1 MSHSPLSRRKFLG
14 MSAAGAAVAGT
25 ALLPETVRAAMAA
38 TAGMSGTINDVA
50 HVVVLMQE
58 NRSFDHYF
66 GTLPGVRG
74 YGDTTPVRFQNG
86 TSVFSQPNGSSTLL
100 PYHFDTKTTS
110 AQCVADLDHS
120 WSGTHNA
127 WNSAAYNGWVSA
139 KSNLTMGYYTRA
151 DIPFQYALAD
161 AFTVCD
167 ANFCSVMGPTNPNR
181 LYLWTGMIDPNGTG
195 GGPVTDNSEPGFT
208 WTTYPERLQAAGVSW
223 KVYQENDNYD
233 DNALAWFTQY
243 QNASSTSPLYLN
255 GMVKSSD
262 SVAEFQADVTAG
274 TLPQVSWII
283 APASK
288 SEHPN
293 YAPAYGA
300 DYVSKILSALA
311 SNLNVWSKT
320 VFVLNYDEN
329 DGFFDHIVPP
339 TPPAG
344 TPDEFVNGLP
354 IGLGV
359 RVPQIVIS
367 PWSQGGWVNSQVT
380 DHTSTIRFLE
390 NWTGVQEPNISAWRR
405 SVCGDLMSCLDFT
418 TSTTTFPSLPATAPL
433 VSAAQSECS
442 SLPAPKP
449 PTTQSQPTQE
459 SGTKNARAL
468 PYQPNV
474 TGRYDV
480 ANGRFWTDFS
490 NSGNAAVALSAYT
503 EAYLP
508 FAAWQ
513 YLIGPNT
520 TSSDYWSAQTYGGG
534 KYSLDVHGPNGFLR
548 SFVGDLATISS
559 TTKAHLEVKP
569 SYDVPNDRLVLTMTN
584 AGTASAVVTVKAN
597 NYRTD
602 GPWTYTVG
610 AGATVTDS
618 WATSGGW
625 YDLTA
630 TANVG
635 DNFLRRFAGKIETGQ
650 PGTVGGGG
658 GGTPGVLNRTG
669 WSVKYFDSQETVGEN
684 APATNAID
692 GSTSTFWHT
701 QWYNITPNPPCP
713 HEIQLDMAAS
723 HSVSGFTYL
732 PRQDGSQNGWIKGW
746 EFYVS
751 ADGSNWGT
759 AVATGTFAKDNTLKT
774 VNFTAT
780 PGRYVRLRALSE
792 INGNPWTSCA
802 ELNVIGI

>member
-1 MSHSPLSRRKFLG
+1 MSPLSRRKFL
-14 MSAAGAAVAGT
+14 SATAAAT
-25 ALLPETVRAAMAA
+25 AATTVLPETLRTAMAA
-38 TAGMSGTINDVA
+38 TAGMTGTLADVG
-50 HVVVLMQE
+50 HIVVLMQE

-66 GTLPGVRG
+66 GTLAGVRG
-74 YGDTTPVRFQNG
+74 FADPTPVKFQNG
-86 TSVFSQPNGSSTLL
+86 TSVFTQPNGSGTLL
-100 PYHFDTKTTS
+100 PWHLDTQTTS

-127 WNSAAYNGWVSA
+127 WNNGVYNGWVAA
-139 KSNLTMGYYTRA
+139 KTNKTMGFYTRA

-181 LYLWTGMIDPNGTG
+181 LYLWTGMIDPNATG
-195 GGPVTDNSEPGFT
+195 GGPVTDNSEAGYT
-208 WTTYPERLQAAGVSW
+208 WTTYPERLQAAGVTW
-223 KVYQENDNYD
+223 KVYQETDNYD
-233 DNALAWFTQY
+233 DNALAWFKQY
-243 QNASSTSPLYLN
+243 KNASTTSPLYVN

-262 SVAEFQADVTAG
+262 SVAEFAADVTNN

-283 APASK
+283 APAAK

-293 YAPAYGA
+293 YAPAPGA
-300 DYVSKILSALA
+300 DYVSRILSALA

-320 VFVLNYDEN
+320 VFILNYDEN
-329 DGFFDHIVPP
+329 DGFFDHVVPP

-344 TPDEFVNGLP
+344 TADEFVNGVP

-359 RVPQIVIS
+359 RVPQIIVS

-380 DHTSTIRFLE
+380 DHTSSIRLIE
-390 NWTGVQEPNISAWRR
+390 AWTGVKETNISAWRR
-405 SVCGDLMSCLDFT
+405 SVCGDLTGALDFT
-418 TSTTTFPSLPATAPL
+418 TSKTSYPALPATGPL
-433 VSAAQSECS
+433 VSAASSECS
-442 SLPAPKP
+442 TLPAPTP
-449 PTTQSQPTQE
+449 PAQQAMPAQE
-459 SGTKNARAL
+459 SGTKSARPL

-490 NSGNAAVALSAYT
+490 NSGTQAVALAAYT
-503 EAYLP
+503 TAYRTY
-508 FAAWQ
+508 ASWQ
-513 YLIGPNT
+513 YTVVANA

-548 SFVGDLATISS
+548 TFVGDLATISS
-559 TTKAHLEVKP
+559 TTKAHLEVK
-569 SYDVPNDRLVLTMTN
+569 SSFDVTNNRLVLTMTN
-584 AGTASAVVTVKAN
+584 TGTASAVVTVKAN

-610 AGATVTDS
+610 ANATVTDS

-650 PGTVGGGG
+650 PGTVTTGGG
-658 GGTPGVLNRTG
+658 GGTPAVLGRTG
-669 WSVKYFDSQETVGEN
+669 WTVKYVDSQETVGEN
-684 APATNAID
+684 GAATNAID
-692 GSTSTFWHT
+692 GNTGTYWHS
-701 QWYNITPNPPCP
+701 QWYNVTPNPPCP
-713 HEIQLDMAAS
+713 HEIQLDMTAS

-732 PRQDGSQNGWIKGW
+732 PRQDGGTHGWVGQY

-751 ADGSNWGT
+751 ADGTNWGA
-759 AVATGTFAKDNTLKT
+759 AVATGTFANDNTLKT
-774 VNFTAT
+774 VNFTAAT
-780 PGRYVRLRALSE
+780 GRYVRFRALSE
-792 INGNPWTSCA
+792 VNGNPWTSCA